1 MAIEELMLDAGL
13 SLDKPQLTTYL
24 NRKTYGDKT
33 WTARTREIFE
43 LKGKKAQ
50 LEVSTSKNDRG
61 QLVTFASIGFIN
73 SPGIVTTTIFQD
85 FNERLEVSA
94 ARCTEKAVS
103 EQQARWVARWP
114 ELKDMVFEFY
124 A

>member
-1 MAIEELMLDAGL
+1 MAIEELLLDAGL

-24 NRKTYGDKT
+24 RRKTYGDKT
-33 WTARTREIFE
+33 WTAKTRESFE
-43 LKGKKAQ
+43 LNGRLAQ
-50 LEVSTSKNDRG
+50 LEVSTSKSDRG

-85 FNERLEVSA
+85 FNKRLEVTAS
-94 ARCTEKAVS
+94 RCTEKTVS
-103 EQQARWVARWP
+103 EQQARWVAQWAAIK
-114 ELKDMVFEFY
+114 EAVFNFY